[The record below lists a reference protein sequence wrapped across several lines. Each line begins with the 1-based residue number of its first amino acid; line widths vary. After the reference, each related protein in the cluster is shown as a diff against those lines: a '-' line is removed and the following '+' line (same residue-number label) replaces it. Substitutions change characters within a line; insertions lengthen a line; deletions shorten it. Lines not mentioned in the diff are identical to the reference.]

1 MNWKQEAME
10 RLQRYEPMVRSLQN
24 IPMELARLEEDAK
37 QLRSGRPELERIQS
51 TPGRGESRLVDNIV
65 LRQELKH
72 TYEDAKLWVEIT
84 DSAISALTE
93 EEKLVLFYLYVHPHR
108 GAVELLC
115 QELGVEQSSVYR
127 KRDAALW
134 RFTLAMYGAA

>member
-24 IPMELARLEEDAK
+24 IPLELARLEEDAK

-51 TPGRGESRLVDNIV
+51 TPGRGEGRLVDNIV

-72 TYEDAKLWVEIT
+72 SYEDARLWVEIT

-93 EEKLVLFYLYVHPHR
+93 EEKLVLFYLYVHPQR

>member
-51 TPGRGESRLVDNIV
+51 TPGRGEGRLVDNIV

-72 TYEDAKLWVEIT
+72 SYEDARLWVEIT

-93 EEKLVLFYLYVHPHR
+93 EEKLVLFHLYVHPQR

>member
-24 IPMELARLEEDAK
+24 IPLELARLEEDAK

-51 TPGRGESRLVDNIV
+51 TPGRGEGRLVDNIV

-72 TYEDAKLWVEIT
+72 SYEDARLWVEIT

-93 EEKLVLFYLYVHPHR
+93 EEKLVLFHLYVHPQR